1 MRGEN
6 ALLSVWA
13 AALQAMAEQSDTKSK
28 KCNGPGP
35 WVLVLFGMPFA
46 AVGLGL
52 LLLSVLPT
60 LYDWTTMQGWQP
72 VQATLVSA
80 ETVASRGS
88 KSTTYSVK
96 AEYRYRV
103 AGQEYTGRRVAIGSG
118 SDNVGEFQQELGAR
132 LEAAQRSGT
141 PVEAWVNPGDPTE
154 AVLDRSLRPGMLAF
168 KLVFALVFGGAGLGI
183 IIFALRIRFALS
195 PGAPTAGPAWE
206 ARPWESRA
214 AWKDNRIRSHRR
226 LGVWVAWTMAVLWN
240 LVAIPM
246 AFTVVPRALARG
258 NHLAAGTLVL
268 VALVGLVLLA
278 WAARSAFHA
287 RRYGD
292 TRLELDPFPGSIGG
306 HFGATL
312 AVPVAYSSGLRFLAT
327 LQCVEHTRT
336 RSGGKTSYESRTLWQ
351 VRGLAQ
357 VEAQGEGV
365 RLAVRFDVPAHL
377 PASEDPGSDYHRW
390 ELQVQSVPGSS
401 GDNLAPGFARSFD
414 VPVYLTN
421 QKSVWLRHDA
431 AEHPQLAEVAQ
442 AGDDANLSDME
453 QVPGGV
459 RLYFPYGRRWKTML
473 ALLVFGAIFAGAGTL
488 LWNSDAP
495 LPFTLIFGGI
505 GWLVVLGALY
515 GLGNSLT
522 VHLDRQGIRSERRLL
537 GVVRW
542 QSAALASEVTR
553 LELKESYST
562 TTGGHKE
569 TYYRLQAALASGKTI
584 TVADS
589 LRGKAAAQQLL
600 SSLCRQTGYT
610 KGPAQA

>member
-1 MRGEN
+1 
-6 ALLSVWA
+6 
-13 AALQAMAEQSDTKSK
+13 MAEQSNTRSK
-28 KCNGPGP
+28 KGNGPGP
-35 WVLVLFGMPFA
+35 WVLVLFGLPFA

-52 LLLSVLPT
+52 LLLSVVPT
-60 LYDWTTMQGWQP
+60 LHDWTTMQGWQP

-88 KSTTYSVK
+88 KSTTYSVR

-103 AGQEYTGRRVAIGSG
+103 ADQEYTGRRVAIGSG
-118 SDNVGEFQQELGAR
+118 SDNVGEFQQALGAR

-141 PVEAWVNPGDPTE
+141 PVQAWVNPDDPNE

-168 KLVFALVFGGAGLGI
+168 KLVFSLVFGGAGIGI
-183 IIFALRIRFALS
+183 IVFALRFWFARTS
-195 PGAPTAGPAWE
+195 HAPTAGPAWE

-214 AWKDNRIRSHRR
+214 AWKDNRIRAQRR
-226 LGVWVAWTMAVLWN
+226 AGVWVLCAMAALWN
-240 LVAIPM
+240 LVALPM
-246 AFTVVPRALARG
+246 AFSVVPRALARG
-258 NHLAAGTLVL
+258 DHLAAGGLVL
-268 VALVGLVLLA
+268 ALLVGLVLLA

-292 TRLELDPFPGSIGG
+292 APLELDPFPGSIGG

-377 PASEDPGSDYHRW
+377 PASEDPGDGYHRW
-390 ELQVQSVPGSS
+390 ELQAHSVPGSS

-414 VPVYLTN
+414 VPVYITN
-421 QKSVWLRHDA
+421 QKSVWLRQDA
-431 AEHPQLAEVAQ
+431 AQHPHLGEVAP
-442 AGDDANLSDME
+442 AGDGANVSDME

-473 ALLVFGAIFAGAGTL
+473 ALLVFGALFAGAGTL
-488 LWNSDAP
+488 LWNSGAP
-495 LPFTLIFGGI
+495 LPFALIFGGI

-522 VHLDRQGIRSERRLL
+522 VHLDRQGVRSERRLL
-537 GVVRW
+537 GLVRW
-542 QSAALASEVTR
+542 QSAAAASEVAR

-569 TYYRLQAALASGKTI
+569 TYYRLQAALASGKAI

-589 LRGKAAAQQLL
+589 LRGRAAAQQLL
-600 SSLCRQTGYT
+600 SSLCHQTGYT
-610 KGPAQA
+610 KGSSAPH

>member
-1 MRGEN
+1 
-6 ALLSVWA
+6 
-13 AALQAMAEQSDTKSK
+13 MAEESKSK
-28 KCNGPGP
+28 KSNGPGP

-103 AGQEYTGRRVAIGSG
+103 AGQEYTGRRVAINSG
-118 SDNVGEFQQELGAR
+118 SDNVGEFHQELGAR
-132 LEAAQRSGT
+132 LEAAQRTGT
-141 PVEAWVNPGDPTE
+141 PVEAWVDPADPTK
-154 AVLDRSLRPGMLAF
+154 AVLDRSLRTGLLAF
-168 KLVFALVFGGAGLGI
+168 KLVFSLVFGGAGIGI
-183 IIFALRIRFALS
+183 IVFALRFWFART
-195 PGAPTAGPAWE
+195 PGAPTSGPAWE

-214 AWKDNRIRSHRR
+214 AWKDNRIRAQRHI
-226 LGVWVAWTMAVLWN
+226 GVWVLGALAVLWN
-240 LVAIPM
+240 LVALPM
-246 AFTVVPRALARG
+246 AFSVVPRALARG
-258 NHLAAGTLVL
+258 DHLAAGILVL
-268 VALVGLVLLA
+268 VPLVGLVLLA

-292 TRLELDPFPGSIGG
+292 ARLELDPFPGSIGG

-336 RSGGKTSYESRTLWQ
+336 RSGGKTSHESRTLWQ

-365 RLAVRFDVPAHL
+365 RLAMRFDVPAHL
-377 PASEDPGSDYHRW
+377 PASEDPGSEYHRW
-390 ELQVQSVPGSS
+390 ELQVTSVPGSA
-401 GDNLAPGFARSFD
+401 GDDLAPGFERSFD
-414 VPVYLTN
+414 VPVYITN

-431 AEHPQLAEVAQ
+431 AEHPQLGEVAQ
-442 AGDDANLSDME
+442 TGDAADVSDVE

-473 ALLVFGAIFAGAGTL
+473 ALLVFGAIFAGGGVLMWTNA
-488 LWNSDAP
+488 AP

-515 GLGNSLT
+515 GLCNSLT
-522 VHLDRQGIRSERRLL
+522 VRLDRQGIHSERRLL
-537 GVVRW
+537 GLVRW
-542 QSAALASEVTR
+542 ENTATASEVAR

-569 TYYRLQAALASGKTI
+569 TYYRLQAALTSGKAI

-589 LRGKAAAQQLL
+589 LRGRAAAQQLL

-610 KGPAQA
+610 KGSLPG